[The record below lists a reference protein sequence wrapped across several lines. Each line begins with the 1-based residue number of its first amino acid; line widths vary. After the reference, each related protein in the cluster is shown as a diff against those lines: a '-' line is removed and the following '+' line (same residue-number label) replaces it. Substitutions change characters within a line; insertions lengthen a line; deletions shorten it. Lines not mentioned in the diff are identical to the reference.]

1 MTPIETPILILI
13 LWAIVGYT
21 MGSVPFGIVL
31 SRLMGLGDLR
41 KLGSGNIG
49 ATNVLRTGNK
59 TAAALTVVLD
69 AGKGTAAVMLASA
82 MSGEDAAQLAGLAA
96 LIGHC
101 FTIFLKFKGGK
112 GTATFLGVMLG
123 LSFPLG
129 LACCASWLATAYFL
143 RISSLSA
150 LVAAAFITAMGANIW
165 PSADGRP
172 LRCTGV
178 IGVRTPPSQ
187 HLSPK
192 SRNRTKNR
200 SEIASAKNSFQ
211 TRSIKVIIFSAQ
223 SCGCDSGI
231 ICDASAISTVVL

>member
-59 TAAALTVVLD
+59 TAEALTVVLD

-123 LSFPLG
+123 LSFPLW

-150 LVAAAFITAMGANIW
+150 LVAAASSLLCALIFGQAQMVGLCAVLALLVFERHLANIFRLKAGTE
-165 PSADGRP
+165 PK
-172 LRCTGV
+172 
-178 IGVRTPPSQ
+178 IGQ
-187 HLSPK
+187 K
-192 SRNRTKNR
+192 
-200 SEIASAKNSFQ
+200 
-211 TRSIKVIIFSAQ
+211 
-223 SCGCDSGI
+223 
-231 ICDASAISTVVL
+231 

>member
-69 AGKGTAAVMLASA
+69 AGKGTAAVLLAST
-82 MSGEDAAQLAGLAA
+82 MSGEDTAQLAGLAA

-150 LVAAAFITAMGANIW
+150 LVAAASSLLWALIFGQAQMVGLCAVLALLVFERHRTNIFRLKAGTE
-165 PSADGRP
+165 PK
-172 LRCTGV
+172 
-178 IGVRTPPSQ
+178 IGQ
-187 HLSPK
+187 K
-192 SRNRTKNR
+192 
-200 SEIASAKNSFQ
+200 
-211 TRSIKVIIFSAQ
+211 
-223 SCGCDSGI
+223 
-231 ICDASAISTVVL
+231 

>member
-1 MTPIETPILILI
+1 MTLLETPILILI

-69 AGKGTAAVMLASA
+69 AGKGTAAVLLASA

-150 LVAAAFITAMGANIW
+150 LVAAASSLLWALIFGQAQMVGLCAVLALLVFERHRANIFRLKAGIE
-165 PSADGRP
+165 PK
-172 LRCTGV
+172 
-178 IGVRTPPSQ
+178 IGQ
-187 HLSPK
+187 K
-192 SRNRTKNR
+192 
-200 SEIASAKNSFQ
+200 
-211 TRSIKVIIFSAQ
+211 
-223 SCGCDSGI
+223 
-231 ICDASAISTVVL
+231 

>member
-69 AGKGTAAVMLASA
+69 AGKGTAAVLLASA
-82 MSGEDAAQLAGLAA
+82 MSGEDAAQLAGLTA

-150 LVAAAFITAMGANIW
+150 LVAAASSLLWALIFGQAQMVGLCAVLALLVFERHRANIFRLKAGIE
-165 PSADGRP
+165 PK
-172 LRCTGV
+172 
-178 IGVRTPPSQ
+178 IGQ
-187 HLSPK
+187 K
-192 SRNRTKNR
+192 
-200 SEIASAKNSFQ
+200 
-211 TRSIKVIIFSAQ
+211 
-223 SCGCDSGI
+223 
-231 ICDASAISTVVL
+231 

>member
-69 AGKGTAAVMLASA
+69 AGKGTAAVLLASA

-150 LVAAAFITAMGANIW
+150 LVAAASSLLWA
-165 PSADGRP
+165 
-172 LRCTGV
+172 L
-178 IGVRTPPSQ
+178 
-187 HLSPK
+187 
-192 SRNRTKNR
+192 
-200 SEIASAKNSFQ
+200 
-211 TRSIKVIIFSAQ
+211 IFGQAQ
-223 SCGCDSGI
+223 MVGLC
-231 ICDASAISTVVL
+231 AV

>member
-1 MTPIETPILILI
+1 MTLIETPILILI

-69 AGKGTAAVMLASA
+69 AGKGTVAVLLARA
-82 MSGEDAAQLAGLAA
+82 ISGEDAAQLAGLAA

-150 LVAAAFITAMGANIW
+150 LVAAASSLLWALIFGQAQMVGLCAVLALLVFERHRANIFRLKAGIE
-165 PSADGRP
+165 PK
-172 LRCTGV
+172 
-178 IGVRTPPSQ
+178 IGQ
-187 HLSPK
+187 K
-192 SRNRTKNR
+192 
-200 SEIASAKNSFQ
+200 
-211 TRSIKVIIFSAQ
+211 
-223 SCGCDSGI
+223 
-231 ICDASAISTVVL
+231 

>member
-1 MTPIETPILILI
+1 MTLIETPILILI

-69 AGKGTAAVMLASA
+69 AGKGTAAVLLASA

-150 LVAAAFITAMGANIW
+150 LVAAASSLLWALIFGQAQMVGLCAVLALLVFERHRANIFRLKAGIE
-165 PSADGRP
+165 PK
-172 LRCTGV
+172 
-178 IGVRTPPSQ
+178 IGQ
-187 HLSPK
+187 K
-192 SRNRTKNR
+192 
-200 SEIASAKNSFQ
+200 
-211 TRSIKVIIFSAQ
+211 
-223 SCGCDSGI
+223 
-231 ICDASAISTVVL
+231 

>member
-143 RISSLSA
+143 RISSLSE
-150 LVAAAFITAMGANIW
+150 LVAAASSLLWALIFGQAQMVGLCAVLALLVFERHRAYI
-165 PSADGRP
+165 
-172 LRCTGV
+172 LRLKAGTEPK
-178 IGVRTPPSQ
+178 IGQ
-187 HLSPK
+187 K
-192 SRNRTKNR
+192 
-200 SEIASAKNSFQ
+200 
-211 TRSIKVIIFSAQ
+211 
-223 SCGCDSGI
+223 
-231 ICDASAISTVVL
+231 

>member
-69 AGKGTAAVMLASA
+69 AGKGTAAVLLASA

-150 LVAAAFITAMGANIW
+150 LVAAASSLLWALIFGQAQMVGLCAVLALLVFERHRANIFRLKAGIE
-165 PSADGRP
+165 PK
-172 LRCTGV
+172 
-178 IGVRTPPSQ
+178 IGQ
-187 HLSPK
+187 K
-192 SRNRTKNR
+192 
-200 SEIASAKNSFQ
+200 
-211 TRSIKVIIFSAQ
+211 
-223 SCGCDSGI
+223 
-231 ICDASAISTVVL
+231 

>member
-69 AGKGTAAVMLASA
+69 AGKGTVAVLLARA
-82 MSGEDAAQLAGLAA
+82 ISGEDAAQLAGLAA

-150 LVAAAFITAMGANIW
+150 LVAAASSLLWALIFGQAQMVGLCAVLAFLVFERHRANIFRLKAGIE
-165 PSADGRP
+165 PK
-172 LRCTGV
+172 
-178 IGVRTPPSQ
+178 IGQ
-187 HLSPK
+187 K
-192 SRNRTKNR
+192 
-200 SEIASAKNSFQ
+200 
-211 TRSIKVIIFSAQ
+211 
-223 SCGCDSGI
+223 
-231 ICDASAISTVVL
+231 

>member
-1 MTPIETPILILI
+1 MTSIETPILILI

-69 AGKGTAAVMLASA
+69 AGKGTAAVLLASA

-150 LVAAAFITAMGANIW
+150 LVAAASSLLWALIFGQAQMVGLCAVMALLVFERHRANIFRLKAGIE
-165 PSADGRP
+165 PK
-172 LRCTGV
+172 
-178 IGVRTPPSQ
+178 IGQ
-187 HLSPK
+187 K
-192 SRNRTKNR
+192 
-200 SEIASAKNSFQ
+200 
-211 TRSIKVIIFSAQ
+211 
-223 SCGCDSGI
+223 
-231 ICDASAISTVVL
+231 

>member
-13 LWAIVGYT
+13 LWATVGYT

-69 AGKGTAAVMLASA
+69 AGKGTAAVLLASA

-150 LVAAAFITAMGANIW
+150 LVAAASSLLWALIFGQAQMVGLCAVLALLVFERHRANIFRLKAGIE
-165 PSADGRP
+165 PK
-172 LRCTGV
+172 
-178 IGVRTPPSQ
+178 IGQ
-187 HLSPK
+187 K
-192 SRNRTKNR
+192 
-200 SEIASAKNSFQ
+200 
-211 TRSIKVIIFSAQ
+211 
-223 SCGCDSGI
+223 
-231 ICDASAISTVVL
+231 